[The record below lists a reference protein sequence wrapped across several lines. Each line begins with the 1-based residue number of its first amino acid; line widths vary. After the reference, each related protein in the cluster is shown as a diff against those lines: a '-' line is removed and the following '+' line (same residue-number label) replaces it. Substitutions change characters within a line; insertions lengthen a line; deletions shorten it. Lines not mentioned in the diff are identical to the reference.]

1 MLRWRFIIWFLLC
14 CVTGAATVCPWTAR
28 AAEARVVIITPH
40 TEAIRTELAN
50 GFSRWHQAKFG
61 EPAKVD
67 WRDVGG
73 TADAL
78 KFVQS
83 EFTRK
88 PDGIG
93 IDCFCGGGLEPF
105 LLLSDKKLAQRYQ
118 PPADLMAGIPQSVNG
133 IEIYDRN
140 YTWFGAVLSSFG
152 ILQNTRLERLVN
164 LPLVTRWEDLA
175 NPKLCGWVGAG
186 DPRNSGTMNV
196 MFESFLQAYG
206 WERAWQVLTQIGGN
220 VRKFDRI
227 SSSTAKDVTLGE
239 TAYGFAIDFYALSQV
254 GTAGKSNM
262 TFVLPQDFTAMNP
275 DGICLLKGAPSLI
288 TAQRFLDFVLSED
301 GQKIWFLQ
309 RGQPGG
315 PQQFS
320 IDRMSI
326 RPDFYQRFREQSNIE
341 FSPFDLKQKFIYDSK
356 LGRDRR
362 EIVAALVGAMLVDT
376 HAELQDAWR
385 AIIRRGLRP
394 ADLQEL
400 GRMPISETEALK
412 LAATDWK
419 KPALRNQKKI
429 EWQQRA
435 LEKYRRLQ

>member
-1 MLRWRFIIWFLLC
+1 
-14 CVTGAATVCPWTAR
+14 
-28 AAEARVVIITPH
+28 
-40 TEAIRTELAN
+40 
-50 GFSRWHQAKFG
+50 
-61 EPAKVD
+61 
-67 WRDVGG
+67 
-73 TADAL
+73 
-78 KFVQS
+78 
-83 EFTRK
+83 
-88 PDGIG
+88 
-93 IDCFCGGGLEPF
+93 
-105 LLLSDKKLAQRYQ
+105 
-118 PPADLMAGIPQSVNG
+118 
-133 IEIYDRN
+133 
-140 YTWFGAVLSSFG
+140 
-152 ILQNTRLERLVN
+152 
-164 LPLVTRWEDLA
+164 
-175 NPKLCGWVGAG
+175 
-186 DPRNSGTMNV
+186 
-196 MFESFLQAYG
+196 
-206 WERAWQVLTQIGGN
+206 
-220 VRKFDRI
+220 
-227 SSSTAKDVTLGE
+227 
-239 TAYGFAIDFYALSQV
+239 
-254 GTAGKSNM
+254 
-262 TFVLPQDFTAMNP
+262 MNP